1 MITEI
6 ALFTATP
13 GKEEELG
20 AAILNGLEVIRQHPE
35 CLAARVERC
44 IEQPDQYAVIN
55 TWTSLEAHT
64 GSFRGSPLFL
74 QWRGH
79 IAGLFTGQPVVFH
92 YQALEKE

>member
-6 ALFTATP
+6 AIFTAVP
-13 GKEEELG
+13 GKEDELG
-20 AAILNGLEVIRQHPE
+20 AAILHGLEVIRQHPE
-35 CLAARVERC
+35 CVGARVERC
-44 IEQPDQYAVIN
+44 IEQPDQFAVIN

-64 GSFRGSPLFL
+64 VSFRGGPLFP

-79 IAGLFTGQPVVFH
+79 ITGLFTGQPSVFH